1 MAASDTH
8 EIVILGA
15 NFAGISTAHYLLRH
29 TIPALSQLDSSIS
42 YRVSLVSPS
51 THFFWKVG
59 APRTLVGPDLLPID
73 KAFIPIAD
81 GFKEYSPEQYRFIQ
95 GSAVGLDADQKVVT
109 IQQDQT
115 TITISYS
122 TLVIAT
128 GTSSN
133 TALWTLNGSHD
144 LSVQAFKEMHEILP
158 TAKTILIAGGGE
170 SEVSN
175 ITRTHITLVQDLQE
189 RKPPAK

>member
-1 MAASDTH
+1 MAASGKH

-15 NFAGISTAHYLLRH
+15 NFAGISTAHYLLRQ
-29 TIPALSQLDSSIS
+29 TIPALSQLNPSIS

-59 APRTLVGPDLLPID
+59 APRTLVSPNLLPID
-73 KAFIPIAD
+73 KAFVLIAD
-81 GFKEYSPEQYRFIQ
+81 GFKEYSPEQYRFIL
-95 GSAVGLDADQKVVT
+95 GSAVGLDPEQKVVT
-109 IQQDQT
+109 IDHEQKT
-115 TITISYS
+115 STISYS

-144 LSVQAFKEMHEILP
+144 LSVQAFKDMHERLP
-158 TAKTILIAGGGE
+158 TAKTILIAGGGK
-170 SEVSN
+170 SAASGILKHS
-175 ITRTHITLVQDLQE
+175 ITIV
-189 RKPPAK
+189 